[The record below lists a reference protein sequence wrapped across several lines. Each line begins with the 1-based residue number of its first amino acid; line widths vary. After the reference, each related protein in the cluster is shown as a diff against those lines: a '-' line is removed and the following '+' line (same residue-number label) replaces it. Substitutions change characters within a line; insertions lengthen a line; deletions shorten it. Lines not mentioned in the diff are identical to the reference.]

1 MEGKREA
8 EQVSVFVSKY
18 KEKAALNQ
26 YWYSPKTIEVIVKE
40 VELVAKKVAF
50 LSTPSI
56 YFSLSDAA
64 IKKESY
70 VFDLDTQFA
79 CGSNFVQYDFNKP
92 TDIPT
97 SLWHSF
103 DCVVIDPPF
112 ITADVW
118 KKYGATVTAL
128 LRPQGK
134 IILTST
140 HENAELLHSLFAVT
154 PQLFSPSVPHLVY
167 QYRLYCNYPSTF
179 FSEPNPEIGD

>member
-1 MEGKREA
+1 MERTTEA
-8 EQVSVFVSKY
+8 EQVSLFLSKH
-18 KEKAALNQ
+18 KEKATFNQ

-56 YFSLSDAA
+56 YFSLGNAA

-70 VFDLDTQFA
+70 VFD
-79 CGSNFVQYDFNKP
+79 YDFNKP

-97 SLWHSF
+97 PLWHSF

-118 KKYGATVTAL
+118 KKYGTTVTAL
-128 LRPQGK
+128 LKPQGK

-140 HENAELLHSLFAVT
+140 HENAELLHTLFAVT
-154 PQLFSPSVPHLVY
+154 PQPFSPSVPHLVY
-167 QYRLYCNYPSTF
+167 QYRMYCNYPSTF
-179 FSEPNPEIGD
+179 FAEPNPEIGDS